1 MASLIWTIYLMI
13 TKRQLKGIS
22 TLLLAAGLQGK
33 LIQEKTDPRNT
44 NTFLLSHEKLSCLN
58 QLSSKSKS
66 YLERRTFTC
75 TIRKD

>member
-33 LIQEKTDPRNT
+33 LMKTKTDPGEN
-44 NTFLLSHEKLSCLN
+44 
-58 QLSSKSKS
+58 
-66 YLERRTFTC
+66 
-75 TIRKD
+75 